1 VARFAIAAAVV
12 AAAALAAAP
21 VGSACTRWASAH
33 GSDRA
38 GGTASHPYRTVHRL
52 LEALPAGG
60 IGCLARGS
68 SFPERVWIVR
78 RATLTA
84 PQGGATIVGGVV
96 VGRDANRVVVSRL
109 QIRGSGRGRAV
120 VDVRGSGAKI
130 AGNDISGPGFL
141 NQTTACVLLDG
152 VRGVIVDGNRV
163 HNCTRAADRN
173 LYAPGIFVRSALR
186 ARIVNNVVFHTLGDG
201 IALSPNAQR
210 TRVSRNLLD
219 GNVSGIYLGGDD
231 RTASS
236 YNVITRNIISNSGR
250 WSIHSGWGKRQPGGN
265 VVASN
270 CVWNGFAGTFA
281 GGGFSRA
288 GNIFA
293 RPRYRNR
300 PADYTLT
307 GGPCASMHPSIVAIR
322 LPHLARFSVDYR
334 LRALRARVQVTSLTL
349 TGLAPRSLVSVRC
362 MARCGTRWIGRPVG
376 STYTLPVL
384 RGAWLPRGAVVEVRE
399 GRAGWVGHVARIVVT
414 GLPKGVRIDH
424 RSA

>member
-68 SFPERVWIVR
+68 SFPERVWIVG

-281 GGGFSRA
+281 GASRA
-288 GNIFA
+288 
-293 RPRYRNR
+293 
-300 PADYTLT
+300 PATSSR
-307 GGPCASMHPSIVAIR
+307 G
-322 LPHLARFSVDYR
+322 
-334 LRALRARVQVTSLTL
+334 RATAT
-349 TGLAPRSLVSVRC
+349 
-362 MARCGTRWIGRPVG
+362 GRP
-376 STYTLPVL
+376 TTP
-384 RGAWLPRGAVVEVRE
+384 
-399 GRAGWVGHVARIVVT
+399 
-414 GLPKGVRIDH
+414 
-424 RSA
+424 